1 MEWKQR
7 VNKLA
12 KGRRMKKND
21 LDELIKARST
31 NSPILQSASHLSDS
45 EENKTR
51 LFASH
56 IVGLKPQ

>member
-1 MEWKQR
+1 
-7 VNKLA
+7 
-12 KGRRMKKND
+12 MKKND